1 MNNVYEQLTIKDVAN
16 WVASGAII
24 FGGIVPYIPQ
34 YREIKKRE
42 NAEGFSLYV
51 CLTLLIANSLR
62 IFFWFGKRY
71 EMPLLLQSILM
82 IVTMFV
88 MIKLCVT
95 VQNRNQIIKARERV
109 FADFDTNFFW
119 KWTDFQSYL
128 DFMLLFAAL
137 VGILT
142 YLLVD
147 VPIFVE
153 TVGLLAVLTEAM
165 LGVPQFLRNFSS
177 KSTNGMSVIMVAMWT
192 LGDAFK
198 TCYFVIKEAPIQF
211 AVCGSLQVVIDIA
224 ILAQVYIY
232 QNNAGVHTRVP
243 VRAD

>member
-1 MNNVYEQLTIKDVAN
+1 MNNVYEQVTIKDLAN
-16 WVASGAII
+16 WIASGAII
-24 FGGIVPYIPQ
+24 FGGIIPYVPQ

-42 NAEGFSLYV
+42 DAEGFSLYV
-51 CLTLLIANSLR
+51 CLTLLIANTLR
-62 IFFWFGKRY
+62 IFFWFGKHY
-71 EMPLLLQSILM
+71 EIPLLLQSILM
-82 IVTMFV
+82 IITMFI

-95 VQNRNQIIKARERV
+95 LQNRNQIIKTRERV
-109 FADFDTNFFW
+109 FA
-119 KWTDFQSYL
+119 DFQSYL

-142 YLLVD
+142 YLMVD
-147 VPIFVE
+147 IPLFVE

-165 LGVPQFLRNFSS
+165 LGIPQFLRNFAN
-177 KSTNGMSVIMVAMWT
+177 KSTNGMSIIMVAMWT

-198 TCYFVIKEAPIQF
+198 TCYFIIREAPIQF
-211 AVCGSLQVVIDIA
+211 EVCGTLQIIIDIA

-232 QNNAGVHTRVP
+232 QNSTGVHTRVP